1 MELAQFYSVLI
12 VQLVSVLAGAACLSV
27 YLVSRRRTFLYAF
40 WAFLFYFFDVT
51 LVFQDSF
58 VSLAMNLDLA
68 EERVYL
74 VLRSFASIVSG
85 CGIFVSLWLLAC
97 DFVGEKR
104 KALLFTPGVLF
115 VAGSLATLLLE
126 QGDPTARFAFY
137 AMRAALFVWTLVFLG
152 ARYFST
158 HDETERTRMK
168 RYRLF
173 YAVLWAFGIG
183 FILEDVYG
191 FLLAPQNEAFLLFSA
206 ERNYMEEALMLV
218 CAAVACASAYR
229 ALSLRYEHPPV
240 RNNDE
245 RVESMIDGNLEIYG
259 KKHKLSKRE
268 QEVLRLVLTGLDNQN
283 IASTMGVAP
292 STAKVHV
299 HNILRKT
306 GHANRQ
312 DLIQDF
318 WSTW

>member
-1 MELAQFYSVLI
+1 MELAQFYSVLV

-51 LVFQDSF
+51 LIFQDSF
-58 VSLAMNLDLA
+58 VSLAMNLDLTG
-68 EERVYL
+68 ERIYL
-74 VLRSFASIVSG
+74 VLRSIASTVSG

-104 KALLFTPGVLF
+104 KTMLFVPGVLF
-115 VAGSLATLLLE
+115 VAGSLATLLLGQE
-126 QGDPTARFAFY
+126 DPLARFAFY
-137 AMRAALFVWTLVFLG
+137 AMRAALFTWTLVFLG
-152 ARYFST
+152 ARYLST
-158 HDETERTRMK
+158 RDETERTRMK
-168 RYRLF
+168 RYRVF
-173 YAVLWAFGIG
+173 YAVLWLFGIG
-183 FILEDVYG
+183 FFLEDAYC
-191 FLLAPQNEAFLLFSA
+191 FLVAPQNGTFLLFSA
-206 ERNYMEEALMLV
+206 ERNYVEEVLMLM
-218 CAAVACASAYR
+218 CAGVACASAYR

-240 RNNDE
+240 RNDE
-245 RVESMIDGNLEIYG
+245 RVESMIDSNLELYG